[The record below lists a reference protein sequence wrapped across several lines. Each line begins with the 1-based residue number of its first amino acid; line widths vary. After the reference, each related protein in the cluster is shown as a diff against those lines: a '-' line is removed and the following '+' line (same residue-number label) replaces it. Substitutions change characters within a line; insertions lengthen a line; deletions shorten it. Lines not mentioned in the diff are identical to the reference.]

1 MGDQKT
7 IKNATYQAPALR
19 VVGSFHSLTQ
29 GGNKIHGKSDG
40 FALFAS
46 PIHNT
51 SP

>member
-1 MGDQKT
+1 MGDQQT
-7 IKNATYQAPALR
+7 IGNANYEAPALR

-29 GGNKIHGKSDG
+29 GGSKIHGKSDG
-40 FALFAS
+40 FALWAS